1 MIDQFNELTTA
12 ESLRE
17 ECRSLLAQLKVT
29 QTACKNSRIDELNK
43 IYDLFVAEP
52 MIWCHSIQVSELAD
66 YLADRI
72 SEIKE
77 G

>member
-1 MIDQFNELTTA
+1 MIDQFDELQSPQA
-12 ESLRE
+12 LRE

-29 QTACKNSRIDELNK
+29 QAACKNSRLDELNK